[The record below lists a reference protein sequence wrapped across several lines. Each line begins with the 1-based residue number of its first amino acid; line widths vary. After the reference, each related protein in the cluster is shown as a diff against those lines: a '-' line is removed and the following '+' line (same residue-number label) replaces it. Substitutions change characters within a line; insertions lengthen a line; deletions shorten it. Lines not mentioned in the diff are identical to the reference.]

1 MTPTPRPATPPA
13 DTDGASQQR
22 RRRWAL
28 LAAAGA
34 AVAVGA
40 MLGHGLGQTLTAALP
55 SAWRAASGAL
65 VGAAVAALLVPVSG
79 WAALRIVAPR
89 LPRRTGL
96 ASVAALK
103 AVKSFKPSKP
113 ASRSDAGATTV
124 PADAQAPA
132 RDALTGAYTQLH
144 FVAAAD
150 REWSRIRRL
159 GEDAA
164 LLMVDV
170 DHFKRLNEEHTAL
183 CGDAMLVEITR
194 LASATLRPY
203 DLLARFGGGVLVVYL
218 PHTDL
223 LGALDVAERIRER
236 VVGLGLAWQ
245 GKRVKATVS
254 VGVAGIGGSHSGLD
268 AVIADAGGALREA
281 KSAGRNCV
289 RAAPIPPKRNPEA
302 ARSAGF

>member
-1 MTPTPRPATPPA
+1 MTPNSRPATPSA
-13 DTDGASQQR
+13 DTDAASQHR
-22 RRRWAL
+22 RHRWAL

-40 MLGHGLGQTLTAALP
+40 MLGHGLGQSLAAALP
-55 SAWRAASGAL
+55 SAWQAASGAL
-65 VGAAVAALLVPVSG
+65 LGAAVAALLVPVTG
-79 WAALRIVAPR
+79 WAALRIVAPS
-89 LPRRTGL
+89 LPRRSGL

-113 ASRSDAGATTV
+113 AGRSDAGATTV

-150 REWSRIRRL
+150 REWSRIRRH

-170 DHFKRLNEEHTAL
+170 DHFKRLNEEHTAP

-236 VVGLGLAWQ
+236 VAGLGLAWQ

-281 KSAGRNCV
+281 KAAGRNCV